1 MASSGIRSLRER
13 VVQTLAFE
21 AGGLLLI
28 TPLYG
33 WLAGAALGESL
44 LLLAAVSAVVMAWSA
59 VFNTGFDIAEQRL
72 TGRVASD
79 RPARWRTVHA
89 LAHEA
94 SAVLVSCPVI
104 YALTPLDWWGALA
117 ADLGLTAAYTA
128 YAYLFHLA
136 FDRWRPV
143 LESPASQGR
152 L

>member
-1 MASSGIRSLRER
+1 VGTATIRSLRER
-13 VVQTLAFE
+13 IVQTLAFE

-33 WLAGAALGESL
+33 WVAGAQLRESL
-44 LLLAAVSAVVMAWSA
+44 ALLMAVSVVVMAWSA
-59 VFNTGFDIAEQRL
+59 VFNTAFDTAEHHL

-104 YALTPLDWWGALA
+104 YALTPLDWWGALL
-117 ADLGLTAAYTA
+117 ADLGLTLAYAAYA
-128 YAYLFHLA
+128 FLFHLA

-143 LESPASQGR
+143 RQAT
-152 L
+152 